1 MLVEWMCEV
10 AHRKMA
16 FNLSRVEFH
25 SQRLRTNEN
34 RFPMSLCRFSDKNRA
49 WPFSVIMRIGS
60 VMLFPLILIA
70 QVESAELR
78 HPKEHL
84 PGLVTAQ
91 TVLIDLTVAST
102 LGMVDPTRVLEI
114 VSNRMEELGYDV
126 VTHKQRTHD
135 VVVQLTCE
143 ETKTRKPAATFAQS
157 SSFDLGEKKSSLVPP
172 CLLNYQ
178 FQGKPIPWQRVD
190 RIIYS
195 EGVNTANQIIPE
207 NSGAFIISYL
217 KQFEFP
223 LLLSAEWGQTE
234 RLFRILQSSQTNIIR
249 KKMIIALLGETQA
262 DHALPILRHALKN
275 RALVADAARA
285 LGHFG
290 KQARPYLIALLE
302 NSSNPDILAAAANG
316 LGRVGAI
323 TGDTSSTSILLQ
335 VLNRPHTDWLVQT
348 EVVWALGKAP
358 DFGAFPALAKLEREI
373 WVVQSKD
380 PQLQQLRK
388 AVDWSIREVRQG
400 GHTDDY

>member
-1 MLVEWMCEV
+1 M
-10 AHRKMA
+10 K
-16 FNLSRVEFH
+16 
-25 SQRLRTNEN
+25 
-34 RFPMSLCRFSDKNRA
+34 RFCMFLCRPYDTHSTCLSYIGTPI
-49 WPFSVIMRIGS
+49 WSVIL
-60 VMLFPLILIA
+60 VPLILIA

-84 PGLVTAQ
+84 PGLGTAQ
-91 TVLIDLTVAST
+91 TVLIDLTFTST
-102 LGMVDPTRVLEI
+102 PRVVDPTRVLGI
-114 VSNRMEELGYDV
+114 VSNRLEELGYDV
-126 VTHKQRTHD
+126 VTNKQRTHD
-135 VVVQLTCE
+135 VIVQLTCE
-143 ETKTRKPAATFAQS
+143 ETKSRTPAATSASS
-157 SSFDLGEKKSSLVPP
+157 SSFDLGEKNSSLMPP

-195 EGVNTANQIIPE
+195 EGVKTANEIIPE
-207 NSGAFIISYL
+207 NPGAFIISYL
-217 KQFEFP
+217 QQFEFP

-234 RLFRILQSSQTNIIR
+234 RLFRILQSAQTTITR
-249 KKMIIALLGETQA
+249 KKMIVALLGETQA
-262 DHALPILRHALKN
+262 DHALPILRHALKDK
-275 RALVADAARA
+275 ALVADAARA

-290 KQARPYLIALLE
+290 KQARPHLISLLE
-302 NSSNPDILAAAANG
+302 NSSNPEVLAAAANG

-323 TGDTSSTSILLQ
+323 TGDSSSTSILLQ
-335 VLNRPHTDWLVQT
+335 VLNKPHADWLVQT

>member
-1 MLVEWMCEV
+1 MIDIQLTSTPEV
-10 AHRKMA
+10 
-16 FNLSRVEFH
+16 
-25 SQRLRTNEN
+25 
-34 RFPMSLCRFSDKNRA
+34 
-49 WPFSVIMRIGS
+49 
-60 VMLFPLILIA
+60 
-70 QVESAELR
+70 
-78 HPKEHL
+78 
-84 PGLVTAQ
+84 
-91 TVLIDLTVAST
+91 
-102 LGMVDPTRVLEI
+102 VDPTRVSEI
-114 VSNRMEELGYDV
+114 VIFRMKELGFNV
-126 VTHKQRTHD
+126 VTNPFSPHD
-135 VVVQLTCE
+135 VVVQLHCE
-143 ETKTRKPAATFAQS
+143 ETKTRKPVATSAQS
-157 SSFDLGEKKSSLVPP
+157 SSLDLGERDSSLGPP

-190 RIIYS
+190 RIIFS
-195 EGVNTANQIIPE
+195 EGVKTANQIIPE
-207 NSGAFIISYL
+207 IPGAFIISYL

-234 RLFRILQSSQTNIIR
+234 RLFRILQSAQTTVTR
-249 KKMIIALLGETQA
+249 KKMIITLLGETQA
-262 DHALPILRHALKN
+262 NHALPILINALKDE
-275 RALVADAARA
+275 ALVIDAARA

-290 KQARPYLIALLE
+290 EHARPYLISLLD
-302 NSSNPDILAAAANG
+302 NSNKPEVLAAAANG

-373 WVVQSKD
+373 WVLQSKD

>member
-1 MLVEWMCEV
+1 
-10 AHRKMA
+10 
-16 FNLSRVEFH
+16 
-25 SQRLRTNEN
+25 
-34 RFPMSLCRFSDKNRA
+34 
-49 WPFSVIMRIGS
+49 
-60 VMLFPLILIA
+60 MLFPLILIG

-84 PGLVTAQ
+84 PGLAFAQ
-91 TVLIDLTVAST
+91 TVLIDIHITSIPGVI
-102 LGMVDPTRVLEI
+102 DPTRVLDI
-114 VSNRMEELGYDV
+114 VYFRMKELGFNV
-126 VTHKQRTHD
+126 VTNPFSPHD

-143 ETKTRKPAATFAQS
+143 ETNTRKPVTTSAQS
-157 SSFDLGEKKSSLVPP
+157 SSIDLATRNSSLGPP

-178 FQGKPIPWQRVD
+178 FQGKPIPWQRID

-195 EGVNTANQIIPE
+195 EGVKTANHIFSRNPT
-207 NSGAFIISYL
+207 AFIISYL

-234 RLFRILQSSQTNIIR
+234 RLLRMFQTAETNVTR
-249 KKMIIALLGETQA
+249 KKMIIALLSETQA
-262 DHALPILRHALKN
+262 KRAFPTLVDALEDT
-275 RALVADAARA
+275 ALVVDAARA

-290 KQARPYLIALLE
+290 EQARPYLISLLE
-302 NSSNPDILAAAANG
+302 HSSKPEVLAAAANG

-323 TGDTSSTSILLQ
+323 TGNTSSTSILLQ
-335 VLNRPHTDWLVQT
+335 VLTTPKADWLVQT

-358 DFGAFPALAKLEREI
+358 DFSAFPALAELEREI
-373 WVVQSKD
+373 WVMQSND
-380 PQLQQLRK
+380 SQLLQLRK